1 MLAINHIL
9 SKRDGLAHHFAR
21 ILRCGTD
28 KRRAAALEFFN
39 RFRATVDAG
48 NFDRARFA
56 RLFNGQ
62 HRAPMSSF
70 VRDAKSG
77 GCSVGTPPDNLGFR
91 LVRRPAWYEPWL
103 ARLGI

>member
-1 MLAINHIL
+1 MGGDRFAVDHIL

-28 KRRAAALEFFN
+28 KRRAAALKFFN

-62 HRAPMSSF
+62 YRTERGRICLLYTSPSP
-70 VRDAKSG
+70 RD
-77 GCSVGTPPDNLGFR
+77 
-91 LVRRPAWYEPWL
+91 
-103 ARLGI
+103 